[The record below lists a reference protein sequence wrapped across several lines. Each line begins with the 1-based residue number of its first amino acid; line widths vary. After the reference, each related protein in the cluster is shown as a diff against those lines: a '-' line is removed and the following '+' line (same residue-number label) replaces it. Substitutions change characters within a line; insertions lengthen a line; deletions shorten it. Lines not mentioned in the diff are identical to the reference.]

1 MVTKT
6 KISITIDE
14 EIEKKL
20 EKNKVNKS
28 KLINYLLQEHY
39 NGKEVSKK

>member
-1 MVTKT
+1 MITKT

-14 EIEKKL
+14 ELEKKL

-28 KLINYLLQEHY
+28 KLINYLLKEHY
-39 NGKEVSKK
+39 VGKEVSKK